1 MIDATYALWFLVLM
15 FGFIG
20 AMRPARKEFLV
31 TISIVL
37 ALYAVNI
44 LLNKNGQLV
53 NFVPDPAGTGVT
65 VTARESVQVQRLL
78 LLGGTFLVVVFLGY
92 LGPAIAGAGYGGK
105 GAEVRLARAQAGLL
119 GFFLGFLN
127 GFAIVSTIVTY
138 ARAQGVNVLA
148 NANFPATAQP
158 YSTPPAGGW
167 DSLIFI
173 RYAPAAVIPDGVLV
187 VMLVVAFLVVI
198 YAYV

>member
-1 MIDATYALWFLVLM
+1 MIDARYALWAFVLL

-53 NFVPDPAGTGVT
+53 NFVPDVNSTDVALKEGV
-65 VTARESVQVQRLL
+65 RLQRLA
-78 LLGGTFLVVVFLGY
+78 LLGGVFLFIVFLGY
-92 LGPAIAGAGYGGK
+92 LGPAISSAGFAGK

-119 GFFLGFLN
+119 GFFLGVVN
-127 GFAIVSTIVTY
+127 GFAIVSTVATY
-138 ARAQGVNVLA
+138 ARAKGVQVFA
-148 NANFPATAQP
+148 DANFPAAAQP
-158 YSTPPAGGW
+158 YTSPPAGGW
-167 DSLIFI
+167 DNLAFL
-173 RYAPAAVIPDGVLV
+173 RYAPAVLIPDGVLV
-187 VMLVVAFLVVI
+187 VMLVVAFLVVM
-198 YAYV
+198 YVYL